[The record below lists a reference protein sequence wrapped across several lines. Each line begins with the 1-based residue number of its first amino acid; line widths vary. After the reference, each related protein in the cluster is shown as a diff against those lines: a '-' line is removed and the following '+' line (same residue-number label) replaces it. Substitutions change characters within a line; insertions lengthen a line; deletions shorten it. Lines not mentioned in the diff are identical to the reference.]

1 MACLWVYIIESL
13 NFLFQTP
20 EELAQ
25 SPGDSP
31 VVFPMKLDECLALVI
46 YDKVKQQ
53 LWIRVGIC
61 IRKFDRAKGG
71 SKQGE
76 KGCQKR
82 LRFPI
87 DATTF
92 CHSGDV
98 AGTPR
103 WFVFPQLR
111 KGLVHTPWCLL
122 QLGLAALPSADTW
135 CLAGLHV

>member
-1 MACLWVYIIESL
+1 MACFWVYIIESL
-13 NFLFQTP
+13 NFLFQTPEEP

-31 VVFPMKLDECLALVI
+31 VVFPMKLDECLALNI

-76 KGCQKR
+76 KGCQRR

-92 CHSGDV
+92 CHSDV

-103 WFVFPQLR
+103 CFVFPHLE
-111 KGLVHTPWCLL
+111 KDLSTHTEVPFATWPCS
-122 QLGLAALPSADTW
+122 LA
-135 CLAGLHV
+135 